1 MKIAANACRS
11 AITAH
16 KVSAVRSTK
25 FEKLAIGQP
34 KSDSCDITLDP
45 EDSIDMASQAAIKA
59 ECQHMLACIDRLP
72 KQRQTVLRMRYL
84 EHLSYSQ
91 IAAELD
97 ISESAA
103 RTSVSQAIVAARSEM
118 DQYSLPGFE

>member
-1 MKIAANACRS
+1 
-11 AITAH
+11 
-16 KVSAVRSTK
+16 
-25 FEKLAIGQP
+25 
-34 KSDSCDITLDP
+34 
-45 EDSIDMASQAAIKA
+45 MASQALIKA

-84 EHLSYSQ
+84 EHLSYAQ